1 MCENHLCHFIL
12 TAFEEK
18 RLLWD
23 YSITNNSGGSRISQR
38 GANPR
43 GVCQPIIW
51 QKWKWKNL
59 DRRGITSVLPCI
71 HHSTVLWHLHNPVS
85 FQLNRYLCHKDTL
98 VCDKF
103 ASTLNSHKFLQ
114 GFFSTSLPIVD
125 VGMFLFLFTDLNCWV
140 SSKILHTT

>member
-1 MCENHLCHFIL
+1 MRTIFATSFLPLLKRRDFCGIIL
-12 TAFEEK
+12 STTTVADPEF
-18 RLLWD
+18 
-23 YSITNNSGGSRISQR
+23 
-38 GANPR
+38 PR
-43 GVCQPIIW
+43 GVQTLEGCANLLFGKNENERIW
-51 QKWKWKNL
+51 IEG
-59 DRRGITSVLPCI
+59 GITSVLPCI

-125 VGMFLFLFTDLNCWV
+125 VGMFLFLFTDLNCSV